1 MSMLL
6 MLKEG
11 GTLGIDGNP
20 IDEDIDLLP
29 DAGGANGKLT
39 LIETQTLASAQA
51 EFTFSSLQAD
61 TFDTHIL
68 IGELAVDG
76 TDGTQYEIRM
86 QYTVGGTRITSGNQY
101 QHRYVQIKGGSGSRS
116 TRQSTGNFHL
126 LREQFDDPANAKSF
140 NIYQT
145 IHNLGSSTLSAQQEF
160 RGNSHSSASN
170 SRQSVGGFHFTNT
183 GVVQTLH
190 IYSTATNGF
199 ATGSRVSLYGVAV

>member
-1 MSMLL
+1 MLL

-86 QYTVGGTRITSGNQY
+86 QYSVGGSRITSGNSY
-101 QHRYVQIKGGSGSRS
+101 EHRYVQIKGGSGSRS

-140 NIYQT
+140 NIYNT
-145 IHNLGSSTLSAQQEF
+145 IYNLGSSTLGATQEF

-170 SRQSVGGFHFTNT
+170 SRQSVGGFNFKLVGIVDTIH
-183 GVVQTLH
+183 V
-190 IYSTATNGF
+190 YSTATNGF
-199 ATGSRVSLYGVAV
+199 ATGSRLSLYGVAV